1 MKLSK
6 EEYKEAKGCLKR
18 YNYNQIKL
26 MNIRD
31 DIMSLCAVDV
41 DGMPK
46 APYSTSDRVLDS
58 VIKLQED
65 SNIKEASKEIKIV
78 NQAIELISKNAKY
91 IFKHQYQLGQDKWD
105 IINEG
110 MSEGTYKRRH
120 SELVYAVHKE
130 IKKVSLKWDKNETFL
145 SKKRV
150 IIVSWI
156 DR

>member
-1 MKLSK
+1 MNSLERYKMLSNEDK
-6 EEYKEAKGCLKR
+6 SNLTIYSIYDSIYDVAK
-18 YNYNQIKL
+18 NEDI
-26 MNIRD
+26 NISD

-130 IKKVSLKWDKNETFL
+130 IKKVSQK
-145 SKKRV
+145 
-150 IIVSWI
+150 
-156 DR
+156 